1 MQQLSLQFIPAKM
14 SSVKVWPYVV
24 GRHTGNP
31 QIRGQLRWREV
42 IEFLSPR
49 CFILMHWETFEFKCK
64 TPP

>member
-1 MQQLSLQFIPAKM
+1 M